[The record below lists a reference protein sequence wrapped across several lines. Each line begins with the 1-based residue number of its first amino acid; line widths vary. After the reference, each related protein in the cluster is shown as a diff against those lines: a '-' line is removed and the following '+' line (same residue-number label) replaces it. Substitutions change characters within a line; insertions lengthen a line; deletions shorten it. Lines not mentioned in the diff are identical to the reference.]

1 MAKEFFITKASGES
15 VKFSEQK
22 LITSLQRA
30 GAGKEQIATILD
42 AIRNKLF
49 EGISTKQIYRI
60 AFNMLKENSK
70 RIASKY
76 HLKRAI
82 MELGPSGYPF
92 EHFIGEIFRY
102 QGFEAKVGI
111 VVKGLCVN
119 HEIDVLAEKD
129 NKLLMVECKYHNQQG
144 IFCDVK
150 IPLYINSR
158 FIDVQSFWKTMPATK
173 DKDYEGWLVTNTH
186 FTGDAIQYGNCA
198 GLKMLGWDYPNNS
211 GLKDIIDDLGLYPI
225 TCIST
230 LTKSEKQQLL
240 ESKVVLCQEL
250 YHNPKILEKMRIK
263 QNRIENIIEETKQLC
278 KNLFNHEI
286 FKNKQN

>member
-1 MAKEFFITKASGES
+1 MPKQFYITKASGES
-15 VKFSEQK
+15 VKFSEHK
-22 LITSLQRA
+22 LISSLQRS
-30 GAGKEQIATILD
+30 GASKEQIASILN

-49 EGISTKQIYRI
+49 EGISTKQIYKI

-70 RIASKY
+70 HIASKY

-92 EHFIGEIFRY
+92 EHFIGEIFSY
-102 QGFEAKVGI
+102 QGFSVKVGI
-111 VVKGLCVN
+111 IVKGQCVQ
-119 HEIDVLAEKD
+119 HEIDVIAEKG
-129 NKLLMVECKYHNQQG
+129 NQLLMVECKYHNQQG

-158 FIDVQSFWKTMPATK
+158 FIDVQTYWQKMPATK
-173 DKDYEGWLVTNTH
+173 DKEYE
-186 FTGDAIQYGNCA
+186 
-198 GLKMLGWDYPNNS
+198 
-211 GLKDIIDDLGLYPI
+211 GLYPI
-225 TCIST
+225 TCISS

-240 ESKVVLCQEL
+240 ENKIVLCQDL
-250 YHNPKILEKMRIK
+250 YHNPKILEKLRIK
-263 QNRIENIIEETKQLC
+263 QNRIDNIIEETKQLC